1 MAELPTQRDFDDFSA
16 WTGRDV
22 LAPDGE
28 RLGAVE
34 VIFLDEA
41 TSAPEWVLVALGED
55 DASALVPLAGASV
68 EEKTIRVEQD
78 RERIAAAPRLE
89 VGDTITVAECRRLYE
104 HYDLAYS
111 QQESPTVL
119 PEGAGAQADEERP
132 RLRKYVGS
140 PVAAAE
146 DDKADKADKADA
158 TNLPAGEGTG
168 PASEGTGPVEAEA
181 VPDATPPPAP
191 IPPPTPRPIPPAG
204 GFQAQTAAAEEPG
217 GPLALLKRRPA
228 LPITLAGGIAALI
241 ALLVVRKRR

>member
-41 TSAPEWVLVALGED
+41 TGAPEWVLVALGEG

-68 EEKTIRVEQD
+68 EEKSIRVEQD

-119 PEGAGAQADEERP
+119 PEGAGPQAAEERP

-146 DDKADKADKADA
+146 DDKDDKADKADA
-158 TNLPAGEGTG
+158 TTMPSSESTG
-168 PASEGTGPVEAEA
+168 PAEAEA
-181 VPDATPPPAP
+181 VPDATAPPAP
-191 IPPPTPRPIPPAG
+191 IAQPSPRPIPPAG
-204 GFQAQTAAAEEPG
+204 GFQAQAAAAEEPG

-241 ALLVVRKRR
+241 GLLVLRKRRQGS

>member
-34 VIFLDEA
+34 LIFLDEA
-41 TSAPEWVLVALGED
+41 TGVPEWVLVALGED

-68 EEKTIRVEQD
+68 EDKSIRVEQD

-111 QQESPTVL
+111 QEESPTVL
-119 PEGAGAQADEERP
+119 PEGAGAQAVEERP

-146 DDKADKADKADA
+146 DDKADKADKADKDDA
-158 TNLPAGEGTG
+158 TNLPAGQ
-168 PASEGTGPVEAEA
+168 GTGPVEAKA
-181 VPDATPPPAP
+181 VPDATAPPAP
-191 IPPPTPRPIPPAG
+191 IAPPTPRPIPPAG
-204 GFQAQTAAAEEPG
+204 GFQAQAAAAEEPG

-241 ALLVVRKRR
+241 ALLVLRKRR

>member
-1 MAELPTQRDFDDFSA
+1 MAELPTQHDFDDFSA

-22 LAPDGE
+22 LTPDGE

-41 TSAPEWVLVALGED
+41 TGAPEWVLVALGED

-68 EEKTIRVEQD
+68 EDKSIRVEQD
-78 RERIAAAPRLE
+78 RERIVAAPRLE

-111 QQESPTVL
+111 QEESPTVL
-119 PEGAGAQADEERP
+119 PEGAGPQAAEERP

-140 PVAAAE
+140 PVPADTE
-146 DDKADKADKADA
+146 GKDEKEEKDDKDETTSMPTTTTTTKA
-158 TNLPAGEGTG
+158 TG
-168 PASEGTGPVEAEA
+168 PAEA
-181 VPDATPPPAP
+181 VPDATAPAAPIAPPA
-191 IPPPTPRPIPPAG
+191 PRPIPPAG
-204 GFQAQTAAAEEPG
+204 GFQGQAAAAEEPG
-217 GPLALLKRRPA
+217 GPLGLLKRRPA
-228 LPITLAGGIAALI
+228 LPISLAGGIAALI